1 MLQAQIDIID
11 EAGHPEESVTI
22 VGSGRVS
29 LGRRETGGYLHVDEA
44 APDIAVISHDGRRLL
59 IEVKV
64 ANALQR
70 DNDFLAAGSLDLSL
84 ARDATVA
91 FIEQFGRY
99 VSVKQN
105 VVHGEL
111 LSGSAIIQTRPSS
124 LISRA
129 QALAARGAAEVTQQ
143 LQRLRDQGKI
153 DEHGNVLVPWPD
165 DMQPGST
172 TDL

>member
-29 LGRRETGGYLHVDEA
+29 LGRRETGGYLHADEA
-44 APDIAVISHDGRRLL
+44 APDIAVISHDGLRVL

-70 DNDFLAAGSLDLSL
+70 DNGFLATGSFDLGP

-91 FIEQFGRY
+91 FIEPFHRY

-105 VVHGEL
+105 IVHGEL
-111 LSGSAIIQTRPSS
+111 L
-124 LISRA
+124 
-129 QALAARGAAEVTQQ
+129 RG
-143 LQRLRDQGKI
+143 
-153 DEHGNVLVPWPD
+153 
-165 DMQPGST
+165 
-172 TDL
+172 